1 MIEQNFLN
9 WVAKTGAGI
18 VAVIMIVVIVKD
30 VIDISKGAKA
40 SSILK
45 IIGEAIVLLLCIGLI
60 FNAAKYLKFKD
71 TAENVGSKVIEITGQ
86 AAEEAI
92 GH

>member
-1 MIEQNFLN
+1 MVGQNFLN
-9 WVAKTGAGI
+9 WFAKTGAGI
-18 VAVIMIVVIVKD
+18 VAVIMIVIIVKD

-45 IIGEAIVLLLCIGLI
+45 IIGEALVLLFCIGLI
-60 FNAAKYLKFKD
+60 FNAAGYLKFKD
-71 TAENVGSKVIEITGQ
+71 TAENVGNKVIEITGQ